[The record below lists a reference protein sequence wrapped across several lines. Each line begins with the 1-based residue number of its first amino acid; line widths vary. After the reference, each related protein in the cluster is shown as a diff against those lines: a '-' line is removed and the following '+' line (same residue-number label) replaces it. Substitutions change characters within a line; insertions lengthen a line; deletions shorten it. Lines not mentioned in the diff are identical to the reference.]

1 MIDVVQCIADFN
13 SKRDPERVAMK
24 YHNMRTNPFVFLRGT
39 CHLFYER
46 LPKNSIFK
54 SAPLT
59 WNCGDMH
66 LENFGSYKGDNRLAY
81 FDMNDFD
88 EAALAPLSWELVRL
102 LTSILIGAESL
113 SASQYEAYAL
123 CETLVDAYAKALT
136 TGKSTWVERETSH
149 GIIHQLL
156 NDLRDRQ
163 RPAYLDKR
171 TTAKGR
177 GKNKTRTINIDGKKA
192 LAATAQQRAIVTK
205 VINDYAS
212 TQPNP
217 EFFEVLDVARRI
229 AGTGSLGV
237 DRFVILV
244 KGKGSPDGNYLLDLK
259 NAMPSTLVSNLKTRQ
274 PKWETE
280 AHRVVDIEHRMQSVS
295 MAFLTAVKIGNEGYI
310 LRALQP
316 SEDRISLNRNQHTMQ
331 ELHKTVSCLA
341 NIVAS
346 AHLRST
352 GRDGSAIADELI
364 AYGHKNKWRSKLLK
378 AAQECAQQVE
388 NDWGVYCTAYDEGAF
403 KVG

>member
-13 SKRDPERVAMK
+13 KNRCPDRLAMK
-24 YHNMRTNPFVFLRGT
+24 YQNMRSNPFIFLRGT

-46 LPKNSIFK
+46 LANTSIFK
-54 SAPLT
+54 TAPLT

-102 LTSILIGAESL
+102 LTSILVGADSL
-113 SASQYEAYAL
+113 AINQFEAYSL
-123 CETLVDAYAKALT
+123 CETLTDAYAQALA
-136 TGKSTWVERETSH
+136 TGKATWVERETSH

-156 NDLRDRQ
+156 NDLRERQ

-171 TTAKGR
+171 TTVEGR
-177 GKNKTRTINIDGKKA
+177 GKAKHRLIRLDGKKA
-192 LAATAQQRAIVTK
+192 LPVTKQQRNKVTQL
-205 VINDYAS
+205 IHDYGS
-212 TQPNP
+212 IRPSP
-217 EFFEVLDVARRI
+217 EFFDVLDVARRI

-237 DRFVILV
+237 DRYVILV
-244 KGKGSPDGNYLLDLK
+244 RGKGSPDGNYLLDLK
-259 NAMPSTLVSNLKTRQ
+259 NALPSALAKYCNIRQ

-295 MAFLTAVKIGNEGYI
+295 MAFLTAVKMDDKGYI

-316 SEDRISLNRNQHTMQ
+316 LEDRICLDRRQHSMQ
-331 ELHKTVSCLA
+331 ELHQTMVTLA
-341 NIVAS
+341 QIVAS
-346 AHLRST
+346 AHIRST
-352 GRDGSAIADELI
+352 GRDGSAITDELI
-364 AYGHKNKWRSKLLK
+364 AFGQKHKWRSKLLK

-388 NDWGVYCTAYDEGAF
+388 SDWGTYCRAYDGGAF

>member
-1 MIDVVQCIADFN
+1 MIDVVQCIFDFN
-13 SKRDPERVAMK
+13 KDRDPERVAMK
-24 YHNMRTNPFVFLRGT
+24 YRNMRTSPFVFLRGT

-46 LPKNSIFK
+46 PPKNSIFK

-102 LTSILIGAESL
+102 LTSILIGADSL
-113 SASQYEAYAL
+113 SVSQYEAYSF
-123 CETLVDAYAKALT
+123 CETLIDAYAHALACGKA
-136 TGKSTWVERETSH
+136 TWVERETSH

-156 NDLRDRQ
+156 NDLRERQ
-163 RPAYLDKR
+163 RPAYLNRR
-171 TTAKGR
+171 TSIVGR
-177 GKNKTRTINIDGKKA
+177 GKNRHREINIDGKKA
-192 LAATAQQRAIVTK
+192 LAASELQKAKVTK
-205 VINDYAS
+205 LIHEYAK
-212 TQPNP
+212 TRPNP
-217 EFFEVLDVARRI
+217 EFFEVIDVARRI

-237 DRFVILV
+237 DRYVVLIE
-244 KGKGSPDGNYLLDLK
+244 GKGSPDGNYLLDLK
-259 NAMPSTLVSNLKTRQ
+259 NAMPSALAKNIKVRQ

-280 AHRVVDIEHRMQSVS
+280 AHRVVDIERRMQSVS
-295 MAFLTAVKIGNEGYI
+295 MAFLTAVKMDDKGYI

-316 SEDRISLNRNQHTMQ
+316 VEDRINLNRNQHSDQDLQKTMAT
-331 ELHKTVSCLA
+331 LGR
-341 NIVAS
+341 IVAS

-364 AYGHKNKWRSKLLK
+364 AYGQKRKWKNKLLK

-388 NDWGVYCTAYDEGAF
+388 NDWGVYCEAF
-403 KVG
+403 DDGEFKLG